1 MKFEICAQ
9 IFQLPIF
16 VEPQR
21 MKTKSSATGYIGEWE
36 FGSKYVHY
44 ISYRELEEQGI
55 LVYSYK

>member
-1 MKFEICAQ
+1 
-9 IFQLPIF
+9 
-16 VEPQR
+16 